1 MSETVPTHAQK
12 PTSGMAIAAL
22 VLGIIAIIS
31 SWVPIVNNF
40 SFLLGLIGLVF
51 AIIAMVGVFRGK
63 KGGKGIA
70 IASLVINILSLVIV
84 LATQSAYSQ
93 AIDDATVTTD
103 KVTVERSTD
112 DNGQAVDSGESR
124 YTISDESLSGDE
136 YSTTV
141 NGTLKNNTDSTIS
154 YLEVKYALY
163 DKDGNQLG
171 TALDVTNSLEPGGSW
186 KFKAWSDVVKAD
198 VASYKVASVSGF

>member
-103 KVTVERSTD
+103 KVTVEQSADGT
-112 DNGQAVDSGESR
+112 ADSSESK
-124 YTISDESLSGDE
+124 YALSNETFDGDE
-136 YSTTV
+136 YSTTIS
-141 NGTLKNNTDSTIS
+141 GSLTNNTDSDIS
-154 YLEVKYALY
+154 YISVSYNLY
-163 DKDGNQLG
+163 DKDGNQIDTATTGTTNLG
-171 TALDVTNSLEPGGSW
+171 AGDTW
-186 KFKAWSDVVKAD
+186 KFEAWGGTPKSDVAQYKLAD
-198 VASYKVASVSGF
+198 VSGF